1 MLLQSLS
8 YDANLFP
15 TLLII
20 GLLCAPRHLYL
31 SLDASIQAFSQLPPC
46 KFFTSKPLSA
56 YLSQAS
62 VRTMLKKLVQRAFL
76 PNRNRGTVLVL
87 RESASTLKSTSL
99 FVHKIHLFPFSHFPF
114 SEPLFHVPTCILS
127 RPFLFLSILCT
138 VSSKHNPNLELSLFL
153 PISLFS
159 I

>member
-1 MLLQSLS
+1 VRLVISICLWMPPFKPSLNFLH
-8 YDANLFP
+8 A
-15 TLLII
+15 
-20 GLLCAPRHLYL
+20 
-31 SLDASIQAFSQLPPC
+31 

-138 VSSKHNPNLELSLFL
+138 VSSKHNPNLELSLSLSFFL
-153 PISLFS
+153 SRSFQS
-159 I
+159 DSHHYSRN